1 MTPKVSI
8 TPRHAALCILM
19 CIALVPALASAQF
32 DARDPG
38 SVGVAFLPFG
48 VEYSED
54 RVLAAAI
61 EKALDNHLRRRI
73 GHPVYTSKQV
83 SQALEDGVAGCLAD
97 RYCIPFM
104 GDQFNVSLVVHTEMS
119 KLGEELNLDVDFYAT
134 GNGLR
139 IAAKSGKVRIGDDG
153 AAVDLFSGW
162 IKELFDASLLVNAES
177 LAGKGGVIGGAAG
190 EEERLAADLKAS
202 RRKENSSRREDF
214 SSMREAEVGFDRT
227 DPTADL
233 RSIAAGGEGL
243 VESPSQPRER
253 RRSENGRSESRSNRE
268 QRTQDGDF
276 DLDSLDDEPPRRA
289 RPGSSSRDR
298 SKRRSE
304 KPLSLDARQSGGRS
318 VASYSEAQR
327 AGLGPRDYKR
337 FTRTGLTMEGFLDRR
352 WAHGRRFHVRVGGSY
367 GLGWLT
373 RRYAT
378 IIYIPATG
386 QKTEEYAWESLGF
399 SAINPGFSFGV
410 GYAPVDFLEIE
421 FDVSVMLAQ
430 QDLRNEYI
438 WQGAAVPTNKGAPPR
453 SQRTG
458 HVLADLRARFFV
470 NPMGRVKFAPGLGV
484 TMLVMG
490 GYQIAD
496 EGPVQYS
503 SRPTAGLV
511 GLTPVVGMTAAL
523 SPFLSLY
530 VDVLP
535 TILLT
540 RGAAK
545 FEELAF
551 SNGETERTGLTD
563 SDLNPPLEGCGG
575 SDGEGFSS
583 CPLVF
588 RLSVGTMIMF

>member
-1 MTPKVSI
+1 
-8 TPRHAALCILM
+8 
-19 CIALVPALASAQF
+19 
-32 DARDPG
+32 
-38 SVGVAFLPFG
+38 
-48 VEYSED
+48 
-54 RVLAAAI
+54 
-61 EKALDNHLRRRI
+61 
-73 GHPVYTSKQV
+73 
-83 SQALEDGVAGCLAD
+83 
-97 RYCIPFM
+97 
-104 GDQFNVSLVVHTEMS
+104 
-119 KLGEELNLDVDFYAT
+119 
-134 GNGLR
+134 
-139 IAAKSGKVRIGDDG
+139 
-153 AAVDLFSGW
+153 
-162 IKELFDASLLVNAES
+162 
-177 LAGKGGVIGGAAG
+177 
-190 EEERLAADLKAS
+190 
-202 RRKENSSRREDF
+202 
-214 SSMREAEVGFDRT
+214 
-227 DPTADL
+227 
-233 RSIAAGGEGL
+233 
-243 VESPSQPRER
+243 
-253 RRSENGRSESRSNRE
+253 
-268 QRTQDGDF
+268 
-276 DLDSLDDEPPRRA
+276 
-289 RPGSSSRDR
+289 
-298 SKRRSE
+298 
-304 KPLSLDARQSGGRS
+304 
-318 VASYSEAQR
+318 
-327 AGLGPRDYKR
+327 
-337 FTRTGLTMEGFLDRR
+337 MEGFLDRR